1 MKEISNLMK
10 NTIVLLMTIVVG
22 GAGALLER
30 VQICNLPEV
39 GKTRSSSHKIDAQG
53 FESPAPPSFMSFTTI
68 SSSLVGFVQLGGVV

>member
-1 MKEISNLMK
+1 MKEITNLMK

-39 GKTRSSSHKIDAQG
+39 GKKRSSRHKINA
-53 FESPAPPSFMSFTTI
+53 
-68 SSSLVGFVQLGGVV
+68 

>member
-1 MKEISNLMK
+1 MMEITNLMK

-39 GKTRSSSHKIDAQG
+39 GKKRSSRHKSA
-53 FESPAPPSFMSFTTI
+53 
-68 SSSLVGFVQLGGVV
+68 

>member
-1 MKEISNLMK
+1 LWLLGLSNDWILVVVYCACSELLNKVRNYIMMEITNLMK

-39 GKTRSSSHKIDAQG
+39 GKKRSSRHKINA
-53 FESPAPPSFMSFTTI
+53 
-68 SSSLVGFVQLGGVV
+68 

>member
-1 MKEISNLMK
+1 MMEITNLMK

-39 GKTRSSSHKIDAQG
+39 VKRGRADIR
-53 FESPAPPSFMSFTTI
+53 APRGSNPLPLHHLCHLQPSRHP
-68 SSSLVGFVQLGGVV
+68 